1 MLSLNRESG
10 QEFSVVDGVMPT
22 YIGSAPGGGRTHTW
36 RILSPLPLPLG
47 YRGVTRT
54 HLVERKST
62 GFGEDLLHR
71 PRLEYS
77 GKGVLLAWMVGTE

>member
-1 MLSLNRESG
+1 MLPPNRDSG
-10 QEFSVVDGVMPT
+10 QEFSLVDGVMPT
-22 YIGSAPGGGRTHTW
+22 YKGSAPGGGRTHTW

-62 GFGEDLLHR
+62 CFGEDLLHR
-71 PRLEYS
+71 PRLEYARE
-77 GKGVLLAWMVGTE
+77 GVLLARMI

>member
-1 MLSLNRESG
+1 MEEKVANAECGGTRKGWLRC
-10 QEFSVVDGVMPT
+10 
-22 YIGSAPGGGRTHTW
+22 APGGGRTHTW

-47 YRGVTRT
+47 YRGDAQTKLT
-54 HLVERKST
+54 ERKST

-77 GKGVLLAWMVGTE
+77 GKGVLLAWMVGTQ